1 MRVLLILLFL
11 GIFLGGC
18 QRGAGFVVP
27 DRKAQLGEMHY
38 SAPVGGVTG
47 TESAAFAEEFLGP
60 GSELLEIEVGTTG
73 NPDFLIV
80 QCIRL
85 RYREGRGRRQ
95 TYTIGRAAGADF
107 APAYR
112 VPEGAELIG
121 ISGRGGWYIDAV
133 QFYFSDGS
141 VSPEYGGQGGDTTFR
156 TLMTQRPD
164 GTYRGEVRGLYGH
177 AGAFVEVLG
186 LIFWPLE

>member
-1 MRVLLILLFL
+1 MRSVIVAIILLGFL
-11 GIFLGGC
+11 AGC
-18 QRGAGFVVP
+18 QRGTGFAVP
-27 DRKAQLGEMHY
+27 DRKAQLGQMHY

-73 NPDFLIV
+73 NPNFLIV

-85 RYREGRGRRQ
+85 RYRDGRRRQQ
-95 TYTIGRAAGADF
+95 TYTIGRAEGADF
-107 APAYR
+107 APTYR
-112 VPEGAELIG
+112 VPEGPELIG
-121 ISGRGGWYIDAV
+121 ISGRGGWYIDAI
-133 QFYFSDGS
+133 QFHFADGS
-141 VSPEYGGQGGDTTFR
+141 VSPEYGGHGGDTTFR
-156 TLMTQRPD
+156 TLMTQRAD

-177 AGAFVEVLG
+177 AGEFVEVLG